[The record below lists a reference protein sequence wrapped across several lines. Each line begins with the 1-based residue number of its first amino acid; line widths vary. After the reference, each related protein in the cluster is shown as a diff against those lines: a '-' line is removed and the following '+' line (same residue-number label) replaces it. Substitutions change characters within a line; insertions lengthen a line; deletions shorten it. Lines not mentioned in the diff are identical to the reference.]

1 MAASPRYR
9 RVWRGRPL
17 SQLRA
22 VERHS
27 FRILQDYANRVVKMS
42 SPNFQDAT
50 VAALN
55 SVVAAIA
62 TEVARRQA
70 VLP

>member
-1 MAASPRYR
+1 MAAAPRFV
-9 RVWRGRPL
+9 RVWHGRPL

-27 FRILQDYANRVVKMS
+27 FRILQDYANRLTAGTL
-42 SPNFQDAT
+42 PNYQDAT

-55 SVVAAIA
+55 AVVAAIA
-62 TEVARRQA
+62 TEVARKQA
-70 VLP
+70 KL